1 MVTPFILHNSAVD
14 ENDVQKKP
22 DAVPQ
27 SSSLLIPYNE
37 INPSDIIHIFDTF
50 TKEDVLLVGVENS
63 DADVFIVTSENSIE
77 NINNGGT
84 GMYMTITLPLRY
96 SSTVSTCTLCLLLIR

>member
-84 GMYMTITLPLRY
+84 DDFRAENHSDFIPLVAIQ
-96 SSTVSTCTLCLLLIR
+96 STELAP

>member
-27 SSSLLIPYNE
+27 SSSLLI
-37 INPSDIIHIFDTF
+37 
-50 TKEDVLLVGVENS
+50 LVGVENS